1 MKIHSAMFAIAL
13 CAACFAIPA
22 RAQPAPQIPQP
33 RYELACRGQFGP
45 NATHADLVK
54 AYGAK
59 NVTVEEVAR
68 AEGEVV
74 VASVV
79 FAKDPARRLEVE
91 WFDEEKKAR
100 PAIITV
106 FGEKNRWIGP
116 FGIRNG
122 MTIARI
128 EQIAGKP
135 FRINGFGFDVAGK
148 GHFEGTK
155 LEKLHD
161 LMVGQNAIAFGGES
175 VVNVAREIVELV
187 TKYPGIELK
196 GAILDGELFV
206 GEEGVKRLSKFPTRD
221 EAIAK
226 DVALILG
233 PGRRLMASVKGPGAT
248 LAGIVKSIEAKL
260 EKGEAIA
267 KVG

>member
-1 MKIHSAMFAIAL
+1 MKRLAIAL
-13 CAACFAIPA
+13 AALALLASPA

-33 RYELACRGQFGP
+33 RYEIACRGQFGP

-79 FAKDPARRLEVE
+79 FAKDPSRRLEVE
-91 WFDEEKKAR
+91 WFDEEKRAR

-106 FGEKNRWIGP
+106 FSEKNRWIGP
-116 FGIRNG
+116 FGITNG

-155 LEKLHD
+155 LEKLAGGCSFGAHFEIEGGQPPEHLKRFIGEVEIDSNDPD
-161 LMVGQNAIAFGGES
+161 LLSLKPKLWIFTLS
-175 VVNVAREIVELV
+175 
-187 TKYPGIELK
+187 YP
-196 GAILDGELFV
+196 
-206 GEEGVKRLSKFPTRD
+206 
-221 EAIAK
+221 
-226 DVALILG
+226 
-233 PGRRLMASVKGPGAT
+233 ASA
-248 LAGIVKSIEAKL
+248 E
-260 EKGEAIA
+260 
-267 KVG
+267 

>member
-13 CAACFAIPA
+13 YATCFAIPA

-33 RYELACRGQFGP
+33 RYEIVCRGQFGP

-79 FAKDPARRLEVE
+79 FAKDPSRRLEVE

-100 PAIITV
+100 PAVITV
-106 FGEKNRWIGP
+106 FGEKNKWIGP

-122 MTIARI
+122 MTIQRI

-155 LEKLHD
+155 LEKLTGGCSFGAHFEIEGGQPPEHLKRFIGEVEIGSNDPD
-161 LMVGQNAIAFGGES
+161 LLS
-175 VVNVAREIVELV
+175 
-187 TKYPGIELK
+187 LK
-196 GAILDGELFV
+196 PKLWIFT
-206 GEEGVKRLSKFPTRD
+206 LSYS
-221 EAIAK
+221 
-226 DVALILG
+226 
-233 PGRRLMASVKGPGAT
+233 ASA
-248 LAGIVKSIEAKL
+248 E
-260 EKGEAIA
+260 
-267 KVG
+267 

>member
-13 CAACFAIPA
+13 CATCFAIPA

-33 RYELACRGQFGP
+33 QYRVECRGQFGP

-79 FAKDPARRLEVE
+79 FAKDPSRRLEVE
-91 WFDEEKKAR
+91 WFDEEKKAK

-116 FGIRNG
+116 FGITNG

-155 LEKLHD
+155 LEKLAGGCSFGAHFEIEGGQPPAHLKRFIGEVEIESNDPD
-161 LMVGQNAIAFGGES
+161 LLTLKPKLWIYTLS
-175 VVNVAREIVELV
+175 
-187 TKYPGIELK
+187 YP
-196 GAILDGELFV
+196 
-206 GEEGVKRLSKFPTRD
+206 
-221 EAIAK
+221 
-226 DVALILG
+226 
-233 PGRRLMASVKGPGAT
+233 ASA
-248 LAGIVKSIEAKL
+248 E
-260 EKGEAIA
+260 
-267 KVG
+267 